1 MPGLSYSEDS
11 RVWELSAEKVA
22 WPADTIFRP
31 RADTTAAE
39 AVYENEVQASLIFN
53 IRAFLENEQSG
64 GVFID

>member
-1 MPGLSYSEDS
+1 MMPEQALARIPYSEDS

-39 AVYENEVQASLIFN
+39 AVYEYDVQASLIFN
-53 IRAFLENEQSG
+53 ILAFL
-64 GVFID
+64 